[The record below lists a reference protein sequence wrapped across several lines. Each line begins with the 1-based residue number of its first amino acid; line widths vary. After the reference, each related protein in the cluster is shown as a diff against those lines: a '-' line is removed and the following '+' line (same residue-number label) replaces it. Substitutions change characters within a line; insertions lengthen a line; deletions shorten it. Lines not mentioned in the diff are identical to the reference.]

1 MKKIFTIFILFF
13 VFALPAAAE
22 NTAAGEYASAR
33 FISGDENV
41 DKKLPTDMGLDIILK
56 DGWYT
61 YWRMPGD
68 NGLAPKFDW
77 TGSTNVKSVDV
88 SWPAPSR
95 FTVMDMHSFGYSDH
109 VLLPL
114 QITPKN
120 AELPTKLDVKID
132 MVVCHEI
139 CIPESL
145 HVTGDV
151 VSAEKEILSSAKK
164 SLPLTDNSDDLGITA
179 AVLGKEALV
188 ITAYAKGGFHTD
200 ADVIV
205 ETPLPLLTIPPQI
218 LIDEKNP
225 DQAVLKLVAPAGM
238 DLTKELF
245 GKEAVILLLHGGKA
259 IEKKFTF

>member
-1 MKKIFTIFILFF
+1 MKKTFTIFILPFLF
-13 VFALPAAAE
+13 SLHAMAE
-22 NTAAGEYASAR
+22 TAAPEKYASGR
-33 FISGDENV
+33 FVSGDEHV
-41 DKKLPTDMGLDIILK
+41 DKKLPTDLGLQIDLK

-77 TGSTNVKSVDV
+77 TESENVKRVDI
-88 SWPAPSR
+88 SWPVPSR
-95 FTVMDMHSFGYSDH
+95 YTVTDMHSFGYSDH

-114 QITPKN
+114 TVTPEN
-120 AELPTKLDVKID
+120 PDLPTRLDAKID
-132 MVVCHEI
+132 IVVCHEI

-145 HVTGDV
+145 HITDD
-151 VSAEKEILSSAKK
+151 SLKNEKEALVKAKK
-164 SLPLTDNSDDLGITA
+164 ELPLLENSDDLGISA

-188 ITAYAKGGFHTD
+188 ITAYAKGGFHKD

-205 ETPLPLLTIPPQI
+205 ETPSPLLTTPPQI

-225 DQAVLKLVAPAGM
+225 DQAVLKIVAPAGL

-245 GKEAVILLLHGGKA
+245 GKEATILLLHGGKA
-259 IEKKFTF
+259 VEKNFSF

>member
-1 MKKIFTIFILFF
+1 MKKTFTIFILPFLF
-13 VFALPAAAE
+13 SASVMAETPAPE
-22 NTAAGEYASAR
+22 KYATGK

-41 DKKLPTDMGLDIILK
+41 DKKAPADMGLEIDLK

-77 TGSTNVKSVDV
+77 TGSENIKRVDI

-95 FTVMDMHSFGYSDH
+95 FTVMDMHSFGYSEN

-114 QITPKN
+114 QITPEN
-120 AELPTKLDVKID
+120 PDLPVRVDAKID

-139 CIPESL
+139 CVPESL
-145 HVTGDV
+145 HVTGDS
-151 VSAEKEILSSAKK
+151 VSKDADLLAKVK
-164 SLPLTDNSDDLGITA
+164 NSLPQLENSDDLGISA

-188 ITAYAKGGFHTD
+188 ITAYAKGGFHKD

-205 ETPLPLLTIPPQI
+205 ETASPLLTVPPQI

-225 DQAVLKLVAPAGM
+225 DQAVLKIVAPAGM

-245 GKEAVILLLHGGKA
+245 GKEATILLLHGGKA
-259 IEKKFTF
+259 VEKNFTF